1 MVRDRACG
9 LGLRR
14 ALLAPLEADWPHGL
28 DFLELAPENWL
39 GLGPSWQR
47 RLRALTER
55 VPCVAHGLS
64 LNLGGTAP
72 LDAAFLSQ
80 LKTFFDHHQIQGYSE
95 HLSFCAD
102 DGQLF
107 ELLPL
112 PFTDEAVRHVA
123 QRIREVCERLERP
136 LAIENVSCYAAP
148 GATLS
153 ELEFLNAVLAEADCA
168 LMLDVN
174 NVFVNSV
181 NLGYEARAF
190 IAGLPG
196 KRIVSAHIAGHRA
209 KAPDLLIDTHGAP
222 VAEAVWQLLSAAYDA
237 HGVFPTVLE
246 RDANLPAL
254 ADLMLEVRHIA
265 RLQAAA

>member
-1 MVRDRACG
+1 MVRHRACG

-14 ALLAPLEADWPHGL
+14 ALLAPLEADFPQGL

-55 VPCVAHGLS
+55 VPCFAHGLS

-72 LDAAFLSQ
+72 LNTAFLAQ
-80 LKTFFDHHQIQGYSE
+80 LKTFFDEHQIQRYSE

-112 PFTDEAVRHVA
+112 PFTDDAVRHVA
-123 QRIREVCERLERP
+123 RRIREVCERLERP

-148 GATLS
+148 GAAMS
-153 ELEFLNAVLAEADCA
+153 EREFLNAVLAEADCE

-174 NVFVNSV
+174 NVYVNSV
-181 NLGYEARAF
+181 NLGYDAQAF

-196 KRIVSAHIAGHRA
+196 KRIVSAHIAGHWV

-222 VAEAVWQLLSAAYDA
+222 VVDAVWELLSAAYEA

-246 RDANLPAL
+246 RDANLPPL